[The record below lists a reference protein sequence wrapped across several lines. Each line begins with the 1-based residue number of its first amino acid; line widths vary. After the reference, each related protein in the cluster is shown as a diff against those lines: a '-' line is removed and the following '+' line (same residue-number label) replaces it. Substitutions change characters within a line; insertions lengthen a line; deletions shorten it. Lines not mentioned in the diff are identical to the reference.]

1 MSTFWDLTE
10 SDDSTVLIDTYRE
23 AMPDNCR
30 KISYVHK
37 NTDTEY
43 TYTSPFGVAKG

>member
-43 TYTSPFGVAKG
+43 TYTSPFNAKA